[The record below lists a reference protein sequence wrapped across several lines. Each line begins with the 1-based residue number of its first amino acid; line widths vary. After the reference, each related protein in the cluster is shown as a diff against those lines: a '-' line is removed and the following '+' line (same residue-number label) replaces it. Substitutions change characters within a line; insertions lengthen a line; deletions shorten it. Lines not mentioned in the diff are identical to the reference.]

1 MAASNSAPEDH
12 IAADKEP
19 EVAAMTDH
27 RDEVDQL
34 MADYRRSREQLASV
48 HRTLLSIT
56 ESATT
61 QDGLVTASV
70 DSTGTLSALTIT
82 DEAYRRYRPAELADA
97 VVRAARSAA
106 VKAGERARQALA
118 PVLPPDADP
127 AAVLTGRADLTPEEV
142 GPPPL
147 PASSPQAA
155 APVARPPRRP
165 FDDDES
171 YEETTWMNRAG
182 RGR

>member
-1 MAASNSAPEDH
+1 
-12 IAADKEP
+12 
-19 EVAAMTDH
+19 MTNH

-48 HRTLLSIT
+48 HRTLLSIN
-56 ESATT
+56 ESASSP
-61 QDGLVTASV
+61 DGLVTASV
-70 DSTGTLSALTIT
+70 DSAGTLSALTIT

-97 VVRAARSAA
+97 VVRATRSAA

-118 PVLPPDADP
+118 PVLPPDTDP
-127 AAVLTGRADLTPEEV
+127 GAVLAGTADLTPDEI
-142 GPPPL
+142 GPPAAQVAL
-147 PASSPQAA
+147 QAPTPTLSA
-155 APVARPPRRP
+155 RAPRPRVV
-165 FDDDES
+165 DDDES

>member
-1 MAASNSAPEDH
+1 
-12 IAADKEP
+12 
-19 EVAAMTDH
+19 MTDH

-48 HRTLLSIT
+48 HRALLSIT
-56 ESATT
+56 ESASSP
-61 QDGLVTASV
+61 DGMVTASV
-70 DSTGTLSALTIT
+70 DSTGTLSGLTIT
-82 DEAYRRYRPAELADA
+82 EEAYRRYRPAELADA

-118 PVLPPDADP
+118 PALPPGADP
-127 AAVLTGRADLTPEEV
+127 AAVLTGRADLSDAEIAPPTQSQAPV
-142 GPPPL
+142 PPP
-147 PASSPQAA
+147 PAPM
-155 APVARPPRRP
+155 ARAPRRP
-165 FDDDES
+165 ADDDES